1 MKINWHYDISI
12 KWFRVPVIPF
22 ISLTEIKPEAE
33 KPVPKRGSWAILP
46 VPEDAEA
53 EILPIPAQ
61 TPATHKSD
69 GRSYPLERK
78 YDPDTRYRRGTGPLK
93 GTERYRAAHVKRD
106 LIQWFVDRQ
115 NRPLTETQMRT
126 MNKSPF
132 RHAWVK
138 CEITCDHRIV
148 STSTLRRVL
157 RNESTAKEQAEETPQ
172 VITFAR
178 TKNKKA
184 TFTLDKDFYKSLN
197 KEIGTLN
204 VPEYQLPTPPIQIP
218 TETDPE
224 ESVTHADVVRAYVR
238 ENSDMRR

>member
-1 MKINWHYDISI
+1 MRIAFTTTI
-12 KWFRVPVIPF
+12 KYRNLPIPF
-22 ISLTEIKPEAE
+22 ISISRDKKIQIQQKAYAEAQ
-33 KPVPKRGSWAILP
+33 P
-46 VPEDAEA
+46 EA

-61 TPATHKSD
+61 VPATHVSD
-69 GRSYPLERK
+69 GRSYSERT
-78 YDPDTRYRRGTGPLK
+78 YHPDKRYRRGTGPLA
-93 GTERYRAAHVKRD
+93 GTERYRAIHVRRD
-106 LIQWFVDRQ
+106 LIQWFIDRK
-115 NRPLTETQMRT
+115 NRPLTEVQMRT
-126 MNKSPF
+126 MKKSPF

-157 RNESTAKEQAEETPQ
+157 RNERTAKEQAEETPQ

>member
-1 MKINWHYDISI
+1 MKINWQYDISI

-126 MNKSPF
+126 MKKSPF
-132 RHAWVK
+132 RHAWVL

-157 RNESTAKEQAEETPQ
+157 RNKRASNGKTLPFDTAYF
-172 VITFAR
+172 VR
-178 TKNKKA
+178 TKKK
-184 TFTLDKDFYKSLN
+184 FTLDKDFYKNLV
-197 KEIGTLN
+197 GTL
-204 VPEYQLPTPPIQIP
+204 VEAAESIEYPILTPPIQVP
-218 TETDPE
+218 TETED
-224 ESVTHADVVRAYVR
+224 SVTHADVVRAYVR

>member
-61 TPATHKSD
+61 TPATHESD

-93 GTERYRAAHVKRD
+93 GTERYRAIHVRRD
-106 LIQWFVDRQ
+106 LIQWFIDRK

-126 MNKSPF
+126 MKKSPF

-157 RNESTAKEQAEETPQ
+157 RNERSSNGEIKNTLPVGYAYGDFDTAYF
-172 VITFAR
+172 VR
-178 TKNKKA
+178 TKKK
-184 TFTLDKDFYKSLN
+184 FTLNKDFYKNLT
-197 KEIGTLN
+197 GTLN
-204 VPEYQLPTPPIQIP
+204 VPEYELPTPPMQIP
-218 TETDPE
+218 TEPE
-224 ESVTHADVVRAYVR
+224 ATPAYVR
-238 ENSDMRR
+238 ENSDIGR